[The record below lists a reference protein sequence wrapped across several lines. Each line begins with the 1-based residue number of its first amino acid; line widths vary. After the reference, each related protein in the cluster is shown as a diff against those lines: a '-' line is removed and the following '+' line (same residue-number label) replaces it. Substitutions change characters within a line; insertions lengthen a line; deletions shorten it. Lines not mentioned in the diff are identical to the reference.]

1 MSDDNCVIISSCNP
15 SAELFTVLGFKI
27 FLCCDKDIRRR
38 IELQILSRPL
48 FGQVIWYNKQRLVT
62 KPKPFRLLCCRYHFK
77 SFSCSDCVCKK
88 CISSVKDMS
97 NRIFLMF
104 PEFNFRIHTI
114 EDDMTSIILTRSDAI
129 EFLIVR
135 FAKPFPS
142 FRVRPYPVLK
152 FLLNHFLLRLSNRCF
167 LFIQDSLFLSLI
179 IFDIIKDTHIF

>member
-1 MSDDNCVIISSCNP
+1 M
-15 SAELFTVLGFKI
+15 G
-27 FLCCDKDIRRR
+27 
-38 IELQILSRPL
+38 
-48 FGQVIWYNKQRLVT
+48 
-62 KPKPFRLLCCRYHFK
+62 
-77 SFSCSDCVCKK
+77 
-88 CISSVKDMS
+88 

-104 PEFNFRIHTI
+104 PEFNFRVHTI
-114 EDDMTSIILTRSDAI
+114 EDDMASIILTRSDAI
-129 EFLIVR
+129 EFLIVG